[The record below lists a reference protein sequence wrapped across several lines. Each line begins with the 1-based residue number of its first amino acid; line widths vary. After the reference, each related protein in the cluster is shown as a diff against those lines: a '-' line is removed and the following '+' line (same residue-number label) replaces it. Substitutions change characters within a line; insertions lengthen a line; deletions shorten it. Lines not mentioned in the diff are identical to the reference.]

1 MKFNKT
7 LLVFSCCLAL
17 MSCKRKGTVS
27 GTVTNVFDNKPVEGI
42 EVRITQSAELDPS
55 NKAMQVSPTD
65 ANGNFK
71 INATY
76 NTRVTYDYYIS
87 LNPNANYNTADPFVV
102 KDTTPVEYKAYFYY
116 TSHYK
121 GLTQDIKDVKKTKS
135 NQDFTFNVAPGG
147 RLRIVARNVAPA
159 DAADKIEV
167 SVVDKNLPDG
177 AKNVY
182 SGKNTVPAT
191 GNYMMVPTSGTVSLK
206 WKVTTQGVETMSY
219 DTIPLP
225 AFSKATYYINY

>member
-1 MKFNKT
+1 MKLSKT

-17 MSCKRKGTVS
+17 IACKRKGTVS
-27 GTVTNVFDNKPVEGI
+27 GTVTNVFDNKPVEGV

-55 NKAMQVSPTD
+55 NKAMQVSSTD
-65 ANGNFK
+65 PNGNFK

-87 LNPNANYNTADPFVV
+87 LSPNANYNTADPFVV
-102 KDTTPVEYKAYFYY
+102 KDTTPAEYKTYFYY

-121 GLTQDIKDVKKTKS
+121 SLQQDIKDVKKSKG
-135 NQDFTFNVAPGG
+135 NQNFAFNVAPAG
-147 RLRIVARNVAPA
+147 RLRIIALNVAPA
-159 DAADKIEV
+159 DPTDKIEV

-177 AKNVY
+177 SKTVY

-191 GNYMMVPTSGTVSLK
+191 GSYMLVPTSGTVSLK
-206 WKVTTQGVETMSY
+206 WKVTRPGGETLSY